1 MTFSRRV
8 GVNVLT
14 KNINKTS
21 QVVQQLR
28 LLVSNAGGTGST
40 TGQSTEIPQA
50 MWHSQ
55 KTRKYIGNCVN

>member
-1 MTFSRRV
+1 MF
-8 GVNVLT
+8 LP